1 MSRSHVIS
9 SESHAGGS
17 VDTRATFLE
26 KFWKLNIKLSVAV
39 LLLTAAHAQDSA
51 NDDAGRIMSL
61 ETLWNQAELK
71 QDTKAIENLIA
82 ARFVYVDTDGSVQTK
97 SEFLDGIKNRPEQI
111 DLIGIEP
118 GSVKVYVYENSA
130 IANGIYR
137 EKGSLHGKPYFHRG
151 RFTDT
156 WIKQG
161 SAWVCVASQS
171 TLIAK

>member
-1 MSRSHVIS
+1 
-9 SESHAGGS
+9 

-26 KFWKLNIKLSVAV
+26 RFWKLNIKLSAAV
-39 LLLTAAHAQDSA
+39 LLLTAAHAQDSV

-71 QDTKAIENLIA
+71 QDTRAIENLIA

-118 GSVKVYVYENSA
+118 GTVKVYLYENSA

-137 EKGSLHGKPYFHRG
+137 EKGSLHGKPYSRRG

-171 TLIAK
+171 TLITK

>member
-1 MSRSHVIS
+1 
-9 SESHAGGS
+9 

-39 LLLTAAHAQDSA
+39 LLLTAAHAQDSV

-82 ARFVYVDTDGSVQTK
+82 ARFVYVDTDGSTQTK

-118 GSVKVYVYENSA
+118 GTVKVYVYENSA

-137 EKGSLHGKPYFHRG
+137 EKGSLHGKPYSRRG

-171 TLIAK
+171 TLITK